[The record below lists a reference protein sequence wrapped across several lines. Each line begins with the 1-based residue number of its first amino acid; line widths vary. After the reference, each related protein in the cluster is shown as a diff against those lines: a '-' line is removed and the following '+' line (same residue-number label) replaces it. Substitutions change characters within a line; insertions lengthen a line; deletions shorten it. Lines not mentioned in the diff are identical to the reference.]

1 MRTRILFIL
10 ALVAVMAL
18 AACCPPVSTPEPTK
32 ETVAEPTKET
42 VAEPT
47 EKPAE
52 STEVPPAEGYECTD
66 EWGCATFA
74 PGEKIKLGY
83 VGPMTGDYAAF
94 GTDISRGVELAVK
107 YHGPVQGFEIEVV
120 IEDTQGTPEQ
130 GAAVANKFAADPM
143 MVAVVGHTFSGSTEV
158 AIPIYQD
165 AGIVMMSPSAT
176 NPSLVEIGSDVF
188 NRVAFTDAMQGEFA
202 ANYIYNTLGVTK
214 IAVMHDGGAYGQG
227 LAEIT
232 AAAFEA
238 LGGEVVASEAIT
250 PGETD
255 YSAPLAAIAAAE
267 PELIYYG
274 GYDADA
280 AVLVSQMAAAGLG
293 DAMFFG
299 CDGTYGVKYIELAG
313 DASEGT
319 YSTYVPI
326 PESDDFTKFQE
337 DYLADYGEEQGTLS
351 PFSPHGHDSAAVLL
365 AAMDKVAV
373 MDGDNLVI
381 PRKALADAVRGTS
394 DFKGLTGVI
403 NCTAE
408 GECAAAAIL
417 FMEVVDGAWVPG
429 PGQ

>member
-1 MRTRILFIL
+1 MRTRILFVL
-10 ALVAVMAL
+10 TLVAVVVL
-18 AACCPPVSTPEPTK
+18 AACCPK
-32 ETVAEPTKET
+32 AK
-42 VAEPT
+42 
-47 EKPAE
+47 
-52 STEVPPAEGYECTD
+52 YECTD

-74 PGEKIKLGY
+74 PGEKIELGY

-107 YHGPVQGFEIEVV
+107 YHGPVQGFDIEVV
-120 IEDTQGTPEQ
+120 VEDTQGTPEQ
-130 GAAVANKFAADPM
+130 GAAVANKFAADDK

-176 NPSLVEIGSDVF
+176 NPTLVEIGSDIF
-188 NRVAFTDAMQGEFA
+188 NRVAFTDAMQGTFA
-202 ANYIYNTLGVTK
+202 ADYIFSTLNIKKV
-214 IAVMHDGGAYGQG
+214 AVMHDGGAYGQG
-227 LAEIT
+227 LAEIM
-232 AAAFEA
+232 ANAFKG

-255 YSAPLAAIAAAE
+255 YSAPLAAVAAAG

-280 AVLVSQMAAAGLG
+280 AVLVSQMEAAGLTG
-293 DAMFFG
+293 VKFFG

-326 PESDDFTKFQE
+326 PESDAFTKFQE
-337 DYLADYGEEQGTLS
+337 DYLADYGQEQGELS

-373 MDGDNLVI
+373 KDGDNLVI
-381 PRKALADAVRGTS
+381 PRKALADAVRSTT
-394 DFKGLTGVI
+394 DFQGLTGI
-403 NCTAE
+403 ITCDSD

-417 FMEVVDGAWVPG
+417 FMEVVDGAWVKG